1 MNHKFTKATICAV
14 AAAMLITGSGYQAE
28 AALSVKAALP
38 AAGLGLVLGEGVSVG
53 QIRDDVKQKKAA
65 QEEQKKTVTQIS
77 SNSTGTAET
86 QTASET
92 TKSAETET
100 AFGTIQA
107 TETSQESA
115 ETAEGSEAQTE
126 PVEKEIIEAV
136 DPVYKAPEAPE
147 TTDID
152 PEELE
157 EEEEKETLIIA
168 QVTDYVNIRDIP
180 STDGEIVGKLYNNSV
195 GTLIEVDGDW
205 YKMKSGSV
213 VGYVKAEYF
222 KIGDEAKRIADEVG
236 NRIAIVNTETLR
248 VRCEASLDAPVLGLV
263 PGGEEL
269 TVLAEENGFVKVSIE
284 EGDGWVSMDYVILE
298 TEYVTAESIEEERAR
313 LEAEER
319 AKEEAKKAAE
329 AAEKKLREE
338 EQKRAEEQRAK
349 EEAAAKAA
357 EAEETAEANEQQT
370 EESGQQTETAVQ
382 EETKES
388 TPAVSSGSSLGS
400 AVANYALQFVGNPY
414 KYGGT
419 SLTNGA
425 DCSGFVMSVYK
436 NFGVSLPHSSSADRK
451 VGYSVGSLAEAQ
463 PGDLIC
469 YSGHVAIYIGGG
481 QIVHA
486 STEATGIKV
495 SNATYRNILAIRRI
509 F

>member
-14 AAAMLITGSGYQAE
+14 AAAMLITGGGYQVE
-28 AALSVKAALP
+28 AALSVKATLP

-65 QEEQKKTVTQIS
+65 QEEQKTQS
-77 SNSTGTAET
+77 SDESAASTETET
-86 QTASET
+86 Q
-92 TKSAETET
+92 ETET
-100 AFGTIQA
+100 AKETVSE
-107 TETSQESA
+107 TETRTPEAAQETTSDTGTVSGNAQPEETDAESTESPESA
-115 ETAEGSEAQTE
+115 QEQTE
-126 PVEKEIIEAV
+126 SAEKEIIEAI
-136 DPVYKAPEAPE
+136 DPVYKEPE
-147 TTDID
+147 TSEAT
-152 PEELE
+152 EEE
-157 EEEEKETLIIA
+157 PEEEKETLIIA

-222 KIGDEAKRIADEVG
+222 EIGDEAKRIADEVG

-248 VRCEASLDAPVLGLV
+248 VRYEASLDAPVLGLV

-269 TVLAEENGFVKVSIE
+269 TVLEEENGFVKVSIE

-298 TEYVTAESIEEERAR
+298 TEYVTAESIEEERER

-338 EQKRAEEQRAK
+338 EQREK
-349 EEAAAKAA
+349 EEAAKAA
-357 EAEETAEANEQQT
+357 EKDEQQA
-370 EESGQQTETAVQ
+370 EESGAQTETAAQ

-388 TPAVSSGSSLGS
+388 TPTVSSGSSSLGS

-419 SLTNGA
+419 SLTDGA

-451 VGYSVGSLAEAQ
+451 VGYSVSSLSEAQ

-495 SNATYRNILAIRRI
+495 SNATYRDILAIRRI